1 MLAHDRRLHRFV
13 SPLTSAL
20 PSRHLLLNLRLWSAA
35 APATQRQLQGL
46 WAQLA
51 AGEPLLVRRLL
62 PPARILHHV
71 RACFFSGGAGMREQ
85 ARRQAAAA
93 AQLQQQRAATPP
105 AAASA
110 KNLSELEQGQE
121 QHAQPAAALAM
132 TTSPAEAAELRQG
145 YIRLAATL
153 IGESAAAA
161 ARQGGLPAGSG
172 EAASTAPGSAE
183 ASFSARDEGLGA
195 DLRAALSLLAD
206 CCTSLAA
213 SARGGGPSAGTIDAG
228 SSPPGLGSTAG
239 DAALLQELLT
249 LLLLP
254 LLRRESLARLPL
266 LACLHRAGGPALLLP
281 LLRLEQ
287 QPLRLLGLRAITAS
301 LSAAEDDRDAACG
314 GRSSISG
321 SVLDR
326 ARSATPDAG
335 GRRSSLGSP
344 DPEGQNGE
352 SEQGGVIA
360 AAGQLLA
367 GHPLTAPTRIAL
379 LEMLCDGAPWTQVHS
394 CALLHGLACM
404 FPCRWNA
411 RPYLL
416 PQGMLRAESACN
428 CTQRVC
434 SRLHEA
440 GAHASPGSY
449 CHPAD

>member
-13 SPLTSAL
+13 SPLSSAL

-93 AQLQQQRAATPP
+93 GQLQQLRAATPP
-105 AAASA
+105 AAALA
-110 KNLSELEQGQE
+110 NDLSDQERLRE
-121 QHAQPAAALAM
+121 QHAQPAVAFAT

-183 ASFSARDEGLGA
+183 PSFSARDEGLGA

-213 SARGGGPSAGTIDAG
+213 GARAASAGTTDAG

-254 LLRRESLARLPL
+254 LLRRDSLARLPL
-266 LACLHRAGGPALLLP
+266 LACLHRGGGPALLLP

-301 LSAAEDDRDAACG
+301 LSAAEDDQDAACG

-321 SVLDR
+321 SMLGR

-335 GRRSSLGSP
+335 GLRSSLGSP

-367 GHPLTAPTRIAL
+367 GHPLTAATRIAL

-416 PQGMLRAESACN
+416 QQGMLRAESACN

-434 SRLHEA
+434 SRLHLA
-440 GAHASPGSY
+440 GAHASLGTY